1 MTAAELRPL
10 AGPVPTPAGA
20 YDLAALGYIEDE
32 FMLSGEATSYRQLGD
47 RTTDGRWSAK
57 AAGTAPYTT
66 RILVRR
72 PADAAEFSGT
82 VVVEWLNVSGGL
94 DAPPIW
100 MMTHTNLIRRRH
112 AWVGVS
118 AQRAGVEGGGL
129 VDNGMHLK
137 ATFPDRYAMLSHPGD
152 AWSFDIFSQAGRAV
166 RGSPAVFGAHAAA
179 ARRLIAA
186 GHSQSAAFLVTYIN
200 AIDALAPVYDAFAV
214 HGRTGT
220 GASLE
225 RGFTPS
231 PPGSAEARAEAIRPD
246 LRVPALVLQTETDV
260 ALLGSGHVGQQ
271 DADLLRN
278 WEIAGA
284 AHGDTYLLIASGQD
298 DGALPPTRLAELIRP
313 TTHIVIATTKIP
325 VNSGMQ
331 HHYVACAALDHLDA
345 WAGGGSAP
353 PTAPRLDL
361 GADGTDFY
369 RDPAGVAT
377 GGIRTPWTDVPA
389 AVLSGVGQTGANL
402 FTFLFGVT
410 RPLDPDL
417 LAVLYPGGLA
427 DYLPRFEAALDETI
441 SAGFVLPADRAEA
454 IAVAEAAVAQ
464 ADWPGSA
471 G

>member
-1 MTAAELRPL
+1 MSAPAGLRPL

-20 YDLAALGYIEDE
+20 YDLAALGYLEDE
-32 FMLSGEATSYRQLGD
+32 FVLTGEAASYRLLGG
-47 RTTDGRWSAK
+47 RTTDGRWSAE
-57 AAGTAPYTT
+57 AAATAPYAT

-72 PADAAEFSGT
+72 PADATQFSGT

-94 DAPPIW
+94 DAPSIW
-100 MMTHTNLIRRRH
+100 MMTHTHLIRRRH

-118 AQRAGVEGGGL
+118 AQRAGLEGGGL

-152 AWSFDIFSQAGRAV
+152 AWSFDMFSQAGRAL
-166 RGSPAVFGAHAAA
+166 RGSPAVLGAHAAA

-214 HGRTGT
+214 HGRTGA

-225 RGFTPS
+225 HGFAPS
-231 PPGSAEARAEAIRPD
+231 PPGSAAARGEAIRPD
-246 LRVPALVLQTETDV
+246 LRVPVLVLQTETDV
-260 ALLGSGHVGQQ
+260 ALLGSGQVDQQ

-284 AHGDTYLLIASGQD
+284 AHADTYLLIASGQD
-298 DGALPPTRLAELIRP
+298 DGALPAARLAELIQP
-313 TTHIVIATTKIP
+313 TTQIVIGTTEVP

-331 HHYVACAALDHLDA
+331 HHYLACAALEHLDA

-353 PTAPRLDL
+353 PVAPRLDL
-361 GADGTDFY
+361 AVGGMDFC
-369 RDPAGVAT
+369 RDETGVAT

-402 FTFLFGVT
+402 FAFLFGVT
-410 RPLDPDL
+410 RPIGPDL

-427 DYLPRFEAALDETI
+427 DYLPRFAAALDETI
-441 SAGFVLPADRAEA
+441 TAGFVLPADRAEA
-454 IAVAEAAVAQ
+454 IAVAEASWRRSV
-464 ADWPGSA
+464 G
-471 G
+471 